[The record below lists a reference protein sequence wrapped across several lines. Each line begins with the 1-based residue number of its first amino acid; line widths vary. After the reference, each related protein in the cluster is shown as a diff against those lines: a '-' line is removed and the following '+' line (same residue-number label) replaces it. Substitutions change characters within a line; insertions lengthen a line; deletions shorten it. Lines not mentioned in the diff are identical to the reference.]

1 MSDDGTG
8 DSEARTVEVDSGA
21 VLARARAELAELE
34 RDAAATLAEVV
45 PDLARKVREARAK
58 VDTLARA
65 VAEQAK
71 RPKRLGELLDGAF
84 ARLLARARGDE
95 RPVPVPWRELAEL
108 LGGGLWPGAHVLVA
122 STGSGKTALQLQL
135 ALHAARAGVPV
146 LYLGLELGELEVVA
160 RFAALLE
167 EARPGAGL
175 EGVKASDLL
184 QGKVSEARFAALASA
199 ANVHL
204 GELPLELETGDAHGW
219 DYMRLVPAV
228 RGVRERYG
236 LDGKAPVLVVLDYLQ
251 LVSSPAGT
259 REDVRERIGRAAYQ
273 AREAARHAGAA
284 VLVTSSLARSN
295 DKLLG
300 EWGRAWPAERTAE
313 GAGLRDMVGL
323 GKEAG
328 EVEFS
333 ADTVLVMAETRTVE
347 GEKFKRV
354 RVGVAKQRNGG
365 PGELTLCFNGSRWFD
380 DDGREAARKRLE
392 AGDSADKADK
402 EAERKRKADE
412 RKAASGEPGPAP
424 KHKREAKAPGSTGAD
439 RAAGDEGGDYEP

>member
-1 MSDDGTG
+1 MGDDRTA
-8 DSEARTVEVDSGA
+8 DSAARAVEVDGGA
-21 VLARARAELAELE
+21 VLARARAELDELE
-34 RDAAATLAEVV
+34 RDAAATLAELS

-58 VDTLARA
+58 VDNLSR
-65 VAEQAK
+65 VLAEQAK

-84 ARLLARARGDE
+84 QRLLARARGDE
-95 RPVPVPWRELAEL
+95 RPVPVPWRELAER

-135 ALHAARAGVPV
+135 ALHAAREGVPV

-160 RFAALLE
+160 RFVALLE

-184 QGKVSEARFAALASA
+184 QGKVSEERFGALASA

-219 DYMRLVPAV
+219 DYMQLVPAV

-295 DKLLG
+295 DAILA
-300 EWGRAWPAERTAE
+300 EWGRAWPAERGTGDKA
-313 GAGLRDMVGL
+313 AGLRDLVGL

-333 ADTVLVMAETRTVE
+333 ADTVLVMAETREVA
-347 GEKFKRV
+347 GEKYKRV

-380 DDGREAARKRLE
+380 DDGREAARKVLE
-392 AGDSADKADK
+392 AGDNADKADK
-402 EAERKRKADE
+402 EAERKRKAAE
-412 RKAASGEPGPAP
+412 RKRKAAERAARKGN
-424 KHKREAKAPGSTGAD
+424 GSTGAD
-439 RAAGDEGGDYEP
+439 RAAGADEGDEDDSRFR